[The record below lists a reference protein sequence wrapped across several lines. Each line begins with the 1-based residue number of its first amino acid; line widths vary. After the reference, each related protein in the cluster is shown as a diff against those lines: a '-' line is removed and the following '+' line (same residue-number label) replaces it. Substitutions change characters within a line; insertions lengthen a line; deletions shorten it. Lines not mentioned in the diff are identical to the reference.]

1 MPEEIKNEI
10 VNEAVEKTAEAI
22 IANPKKIRVRKV
34 ATAVGLVTGAAALG
48 YWIYKKVT
56 KKDESDEDAAKA
68 EAEVVDNVK
77 IAERDC
83 LDKDETEE

>member
-10 VNEAVEKTAEAI
+10 INEAVEKTAEAI
-22 IANPKKIRVRKV
+22 IANPKKVRVRKV
-34 ATAVGLVTGAAALG
+34 ATVVGLVTGAAALG
-48 YWIYKKVT
+48 YWIYSKVA
-56 KKDESDEDAAKA
+56 KKDESEEGAARA

>member
-22 IANPKKIRVRKV
+22 IANPKKVRAGKV
-34 ATAVGLVTGAAALG
+34 AAVVGLVTGAVALG
-48 YWIYKKVT
+48 CWIYNKVT
-56 KKDESDEDAAKA
+56 KKDESDENAAKA

-77 IAERDC
+77 IAEHDC